1 MTSSVVTCLAWVPRG
16 VAKAVPDKIQVD
28 KEELQRLI
36 KETSKSLKELE
47 EEEKEEG
54 DVEMEGGAVG
64 GEDAE
69 DDLAE
74 FDLDNYDDDPA
85 GSLIGNLAS
94 LTVYASNEDDPYITV
109 KDDEELEEEEREAFT
124 IKPTDNL
131 VIVGRAE
138 EDCSIL
144 EVYIYSEEEKVQYV
158 HHDLILPAFPLALEW
173 MNFDPGEDKPGNLVA
188 VGSVTPGIDI
198 WDLDVVDSLEPVV
211 TLGSHKKKP
220 SKKKKKA
227 SAAPRVGHTEAVL
240 DLSWNRLVRNILAS
254 ASADH
259 TVALW
264 DLSQGKPVTTLT
276 QHKDKVQTLEWHPFE
291 AQSLLSGGFDKHAVL
306 YDCRSPG
313 DTHKSWVL
321 NGEVERVMW
330 NHFSPFHFLASTDN
344 GFVFNVDI
352 RTDKPVFT
360 LSAHPQS
367 VTGLSLSSAVPGCL
381 VTTSSDKTL
390 KVWDIQDNKPA
401 LMLQKEMKMGGL
413 TCARSC
419 PDSPFLFAMGG
430 EKDSLRVWN
439 VMDSGN
445 TSGEACKQDLKAGP
459 DQSSPHKHSQRWPQL
474 TNQKCN
480 SI

>member
-16 VAKAVPDKIQVD
+16 VAKAVPDKVQVD

-36 KETSKSLKELE
+36 KETSNSLKELE
-47 EEEKEEG
+47 DEEKEEQDVE
-54 DVEMEGGAVG
+54 DVEMEGGATG

-74 FDLDNYDDDPA
+74 FNLDNYDDDPA

-94 LTVYASNEDDPYITV
+94 LTVYASNDDDPYITV
-109 KDDEELEEEEREAFT
+109 KEDAELEEEEREDFT
-124 IKPTDNL
+124 IKSSDNL

-144 EVYIYSEEEKVQYV
+144 EVYIYNEDEKVQYV

-220 SKKKKKA
+220 SKKKKKV
-227 SAAPRVGHTEAVL
+227 SAPPRVGHTDAVL

-254 ASADH
+254 ASADR

-264 DLSQGKPVTTLT
+264 DLSQGKPVTTLS

-291 AQSLLSGGFDKHAVL
+291 AQSLLSGGFDKHAIL
-306 YDCRSPG
+306 YDCRSPK
-313 DTHKSWVL
+313 DSHKSWVL
-321 NGEVERVMW
+321 SGEVERVMW
-330 NHFSPFHFLASTDN
+330 NHFSPFHFLASTDD
-344 GFVFNVDI
+344 GFVYNVDI

-360 LSAHPQS
+360 LSAHPQA

-401 LMLQKEMKMGGL
+401 LMFQKEMKMGGL

-430 EKDSLRVWN
+430 EKDSLRVWS

-445 TSGEACKQDLKAGP
+445 TAVQTRFEGRP
-459 DQSSPHKHSQRWPQL
+459 RPQL
-474 TNQKCN
+474 PTQTP
-480 SI
+480 SEMTSADQPEM